1 MRSIGDKPT
10 CYGRE
15 ISVCG
20 VCYSQ
25 CWRLKNAAGL
35 EPAALTSE
43 KRSTS
48 GLRFVETS
56 VNGMLSTWQTG
67 SRNHQFEEEV
77 CSSEQVVS
85 SDLNC

>member
-56 VNGMLSTWQTG
+56 VNGLLSTWQTG
-67 SRNHQFEEEV
+67 TVVVGTTRLRKNYALQSRLSV
-77 CSSEQVVS
+77 PT
-85 SDLNC
+85 